1 MTQIFSAISQL
12 QYFSKLRATSR
23 EGNPQVEVTKLAEQ
37 AGQGKLA
44 SRAGQGRAG
53 QGRSPTQPHVGGAD
67 ACLGGEVG
75 KPRNIYK

>member
-1 MTQIFSAISQL
+1 M
-12 QYFSKLRATSR
+12 
-23 EGNPQVEVTKLAEQ
+23 EVTKLAEQ

>member
-12 QYFSKLRATSR
+12 QYFSKLRAASR

-44 SRAGQGRAG
+44 SRAGQVAHTATRGR
-53 QGRSPTQPHVGGAD
+53 GR
-67 ACLGGEVG
+67 CLLGRGGGET
-75 KPRNIYK
+75 KKYL